1 MAWKQQTAWT
11 FSLPSSHYGG
21 HAAPSAW
28 WQAVSGTLQP
38 LTWPLQFSASYEQ
51 SLLAS
56 SAESMVSP
64 VSVFSELYLLSSLP
78 TTQMLHEFT
87 NRKVY
92 NIVVG
97 RGDDS

>member
-11 FSLPSSHYGG
+11 SSLPSSHYGG

-28 WQAVSGTLQP
+28 WQAVSGILQP
-38 LTWPLQFSASYEQ
+38 LPWPLQFSASYEQ

-78 TTQMLHEFT
+78 TTQMRHEFT
-87 NRKVY
+87 NKKGLQY
-92 NIVVG
+92 CLG
-97 RGDDS
+97 